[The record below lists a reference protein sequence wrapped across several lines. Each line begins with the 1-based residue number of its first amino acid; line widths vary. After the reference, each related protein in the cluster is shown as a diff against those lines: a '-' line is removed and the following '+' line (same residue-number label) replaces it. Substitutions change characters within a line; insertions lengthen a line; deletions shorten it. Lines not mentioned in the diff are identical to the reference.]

1 MADKR
6 LKIDCTQCQH
16 YYVTWDVN
24 RPHGCRFFAF
34 KSPYSPAMAVF
45 ESSGNSCE
53 AFEQK
58 QFGKNVKPAA
68 QPKKDDHKNGWVA

>member
-1 MADKR
+1 MTDTR

-24 RPHGCRFFAF
+24 RPHGCRFFSF
-34 KSPYSPAMAVF
+34 KSPYSPALAVF
-45 ESSGNSCE
+45 ESSGKSCE

-58 QFGKNVKPAA
+58 QFNRETKKVIP
-68 QPKKDDHKNGWVA
+68 PKKEENKGWVA

>member
-1 MADKR
+1 MTETH

-34 KSPYSPAMAVF
+34 KSLSSPALFVF
-45 ESSGNSCE
+45 ESSGKSCE

-58 QFGKNVKPAA
+58 QLAKNKRQAERKEFHS
-68 QPKKDDHKNGWVA
+68 KKGWVA

>member
-1 MADKR
+1 MTETR

-34 KSPYSPAMAVF
+34 KSPYSPALSVF
-45 ESSGNSCE
+45 ESCGKPCE

-58 QFGKNVKPAA
+58 QFGREAK
-68 QPKKDDHKNGWVA
+68 QPTQAKKDENKGWVA

>member
-1 MADKR
+1 MTETH

-16 YYVTWDVN
+16 YYVTWDER

-34 KSPYSPAMAVF
+34 KSPCSPALSVF
-45 ESSGNSCE
+45 ESSGKSCE

-58 QFGKNVKPAA
+58 QLAKDKSQAERKENDS
-68 QPKKDDHKNGWVA
+68 KKGWVA

>member
-1 MADKR
+1 MTDTH

-34 KSPYSPAMAVF
+34 KSPYSPALAVF
-45 ESSGNSCE
+45 ESSGKTCE
-53 AFEQK
+53 GFEQK
-58 QFGKNVKPAA
+58 QFNEQTIKVS
-68 QPKKDDHKNGWVA
+68 QPKKNDGKKGWVA

>member
-1 MADKR
+1 MTDTR

-16 YYVTWDVN
+16 YYVTWDEN

-34 KSPYSPAMAVF
+34 KYPYSPSLAVF
-45 ESSGNSCE
+45 ESSGKPCE

-58 QFGKNVKPAA
+58 QFGTEAKHMTKPK
-68 QPKKDDHKNGWVA
+68 QEENKSWVA

>member
-1 MADKR
+1 MTDTR

-16 YYVTWDVN
+16 YYVTWDEN

-34 KSPYSPAMAVF
+34 KSPYSPALAVL
-45 ESSGNSCE
+45 ESSGKSCE

-58 QFGKNVKPAA
+58 QFGSETKQTQVK
-68 QPKKDDHKNGWVA
+68 KEKSKGWVA

>member
-1 MADKR
+1 MTDTR

-24 RPHGCRFFAF
+24 RPHGCRYFAF
-34 KSPYSPAMAVF
+34 KYPYSPSMAVF
-45 ESSGNSCE
+45 ESSGKPCE

-58 QFGKNVKPAA
+58 QFTQQTKQTPRASND
-68 QPKKDDHKNGWVA
+68 KKKGWLA

>member
-1 MADKR
+1 MTDTR

-16 YYVTWDVN
+16 YYVTWDEN

-34 KSPYSPAMAVF
+34 KYPYSPSLAVF
-45 ESSGNSCE
+45 ESSGKPCE

-58 QFGKNVKPAA
+58 QFTQQTKQTPRASNDK
-68 QPKKDDHKNGWVA
+68 KNGWVA

>member
-1 MADKR
+1 MTETR

-34 KSPYSPAMAVF
+34 KSPYSPALSVF
-45 ESSGNSCE
+45 ESCGKPCE

-58 QFGKNVKPAA
+58 QFGKNASSAA
-68 QPKKDDHKNGWVA
+68 QPKRDDNKNGWVA

>member
-1 MADKR
+1 MTDTR

-16 YYVTWDVN
+16 YYVTWDEN

-34 KSPYSPAMAVF
+34 KSPYSPALAVF
-45 ESSGNSCE
+45 ESSGKACE

-58 QFGKNVKPAA
+58 QFTQQTKHKPRASDD
-68 QPKKDDHKNGWVA
+68 KKKGWVA

>member
-1 MADKR
+1 MSDKS

-34 KSPYSPAMAVF
+34 KYPYSPALAVF
-45 ESSGNSCE
+45 ESSGKPCE

-58 QFGKNVKPAA
+58 QFTKHRTKSSVA
-68 QPKKDDHKNGWVA
+68 QDDKKKGWLA

>member
-34 KSPYSPAMAVF
+34 KSPCSPALSVF
-45 ESSGNSCE
+45 ESSGKSCE

-58 QFGKNVKPAA
+58 QFARNRK
-68 QPKKDDHKNGWVA
+68 KKDETKKGWVA